1 MPRAR
6 FTFTGLSLDTRFTST
21 RASPKA
27 RPHSSPEAE
36 MGESHQGVIGPMV
49 PGTVDE
55 TRCAVWAVLTETE
68 KGPGSPPPAEL
79 AKATSARLDIGGFWQ
94 TDHLAICWRKMPSQV
109 AGAVA
114 AQRGRTTEQ
123 PGQVIS
129 NHLSGA
135 KGCSSPAA

>member
-6 FTFTGLSLDTRFTST
+6 FTFTGLSLDTHFTST

-27 RPHSSPEAE
+27 RPHSSPEAD

-79 AKATSARLDIGGFWQ
+79 CKSDFRQA
-94 TDHLAICWRKMPSQV
+94 
-109 AGAVA
+109 
-114 AQRGRTTEQ
+114 
-123 PGQVIS
+123 
-129 NHLSGA
+129 
-135 KGCSSPAA
+135 